1 MKQNFTLVFL
11 LLVLFLAGFH
21 KNVKAQSVLDPNDPV
36 INYDPQNPP
45 TEPPYGQIGKW
56 VRTKN
61 VSWNS
66 DSYKAYI
73 YEGSC
78 FRLKF
83 PKTYNP
89 IYNDGKK

>member
-1 MKQNFTLVFL
+1 MGCIYANFQTN
-11 LLVLFLAGFH
+11 LF
-21 KNVKAQSVLDPNDPV
+21 AQSVLNPSDSIV
-36 INYDPQNPP
+36 EYDPTNPP
-45 TEPPYGQIGKW
+45 VQPPYGQIGKW
-56 VRTKN
+56 VRTKS

-83 PKTYNP
+83 PKSYNP
-89 IYNDGKK
+89 TANDGKKYPLAYIISWWW